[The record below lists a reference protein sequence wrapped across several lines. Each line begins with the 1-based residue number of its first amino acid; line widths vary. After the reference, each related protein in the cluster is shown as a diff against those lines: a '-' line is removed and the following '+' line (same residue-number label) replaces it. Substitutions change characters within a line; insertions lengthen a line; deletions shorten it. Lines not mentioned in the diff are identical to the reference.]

1 MLPTFVIGLREG
13 LEAALII
20 GIVAA
25 FLRQRGR
32 SDTLR
37 WMWLGVAGAVALCA
51 GVAFGLH
58 LAEENLPQRQQEQ
71 LETLIALAAVGMISW
86 MIVWMR
92 RHSADL
98 RGDLHQRAEV
108 ALVEGSALGL
118 VAMAFLAVLRE
129 GLETAVFLLAAFQ
142 QSDRPGL
149 TGTGALLG
157 VAAAVLLGSLIYRGG
172 VKINLSK
179 FFRVTGVVLVL
190 VGAGLLTFAV
200 HTAHEAG
207 WWHLLLDALG
217 RPPRDHRSR
226 VGAVRA
232 RHRHVRDPART
243 DLGRD
248 PRLPRLRGP
257 DDRLRVPPDAAA
269 PGIHHAGAGAGRGR
283 RRNRLTTTG
292 RNSHDVRRIG
302 RAGALAT
309 LGCTALFVGLSAA
322 GAASQDRHGEG
333 RDRRRRLPG
342 QAEDQGRPHE
352 LQGEQH
358 RFG

>member
-108 ALVEGSALGL
+108 ALVEGSVFGL

-157 VAAAVLLGSLIYRGG
+157 VGAAVLLGSLIYRGG

-207 WWHLLLDALG
+207 WWHLLLERSVDLRGIIDPGSVQSALVTG
-217 RPPRDHRSR
+217 MFGIQPEPTWGETLAFLAYAIPMTVYVCRPTPRRPASTTP
-226 VGAVRA
+226 VRA
-232 RHRHVRDPART
+232 P
-243 DLGRD
+243 
-248 PRLPRLRGP
+248 
-257 DDRLRVPPDAAA
+257 AAA
-269 PGIHHAGAGAGRGR
+269 VVE
-283 RRNRLTTTG
+283 T
-292 RNSHDVRRIG
+292 V
-302 RAGALAT
+302 
-309 LGCTALFVGLSAA
+309 
-322 GAASQDRHGEG
+322 
-333 RDRRRRLPG
+333 
-342 QAEDQGRPHE
+342 
-352 LQGEQH
+352 
-358 RFG
+358 